1 VSEAGEP
8 ERPRR
13 PWWLLGPIPSGIRD
27 SHIRILGFVAFAML
41 FENYD
46 LGLIGA
52 ALPQIRES
60 FGLSDAEAG
69 NFMGAIELGGLAAF
83 VIVPL
88 ADRFGRRKLLLAC
101 VVGMSLG
108 SFLSAFAPTA
118 AVFAACQILMRS
130 FATSAVVIS
139 IVIVAE
145 EFPAEHRGWG
155 IGMLGAIGALGFGL
169 GALVY
174 SQVERL
180 PYGWRAVY
188 ALGGLAILLLPV
200 FRRRI
205 QETGRFKEFEATR
218 GGESAGVGAALGP
231 VIALARRYPGRAALL
246 GLAAGLSTVGHRPAF
261 RFVSDF
267 LQNEHG
273 WSPGNYAAML
283 LIGGWLGIIGNVVAG
298 RLADRYG
305 RRLVGAAM
313 LMPFPLFA
321 WLFFQGPAQIVAA
334 PWIAM
339 VFVSQAANVILRAL
353 AVELFPTSMRSSA
366 GGWLLLVETLG
377 AGAGLFLYAELV
389 GIAGSWG
396 VALSLV
402 SAVAGVGAI
411 FLLFLP
417 DTHRR
422 ELEVISG

>member
-1 VSEAGEP
+1 
-8 ERPRR
+8 
-13 PWWLLGPIPSGIRD
+13 
-27 SHIRILGFVAFAML
+27 
-41 FENYD
+41 
-46 LGLIGA
+46 
-52 ALPQIRES
+52 
-60 FGLSDAEAG
+60 
-69 NFMGAIELGGLAAF
+69 
-83 VIVPL
+83 
-88 ADRFGRRKLLLAC
+88 
-101 VVGMSLG
+101 
-108 SFLSAFAPTA
+108 
-118 AVFAACQILMRS
+118 
-130 FATSAVVIS
+130 
-139 IVIVAE
+139 
-145 EFPAEHRGWG
+145 
-155 IGMLGAIGALGFGL
+155 
-169 GALVY
+169 
-174 SQVERL
+174 
-180 PYGWRAVY
+180 
-188 ALGGLAILLLPV
+188 
-200 FRRRI
+200 
-205 QETGRFKEFEATR
+205 
-218 GGESAGVGAALGP
+218 
-231 VIALARRYPGRAALL
+231 
-246 GLAAGLSTVGHRPAF
+246 
-261 RFVSDF
+261 
-267 LQNEHG
+267 
-273 WSPGNYAAML
+273 ML